1 MKKII
6 ASVITALVL
15 GGSMV
20 TVQAADIPDEQFSVM
35 SGYQSKASD
44 ITGIQLLGLSIEDNT
59 NLSERVSNM
68 VGRDPN
74 ISGDLGLRLCKS
86 GDDKY
91 CQSGLGLY
99 LYAIL
104 PPCKESNELN
114 CISELVAIKDGVE
127 IKGEYKRNFPAHGYT
142 DFPGDATKNI
152 PEGSTPSIWSFSGL
166 THSGG
171 TSEYLAAFG
180 VSANFNSS
188 GGVTINSYN
197 ATINPI
203 SIKSGKFARNQVLDG
218 TGKSLPS
225 CMGHCGIELR
235 SWSEDDKFVCAS
247 LDEGFCAL
255 RESFPAGVRFR
266 LSARLSQSPTG
277 WLHGRMKSPN
287 IEIKEIARGVN
298 ISIEAEP
305 VTVPVVG
312 LLEDKSK
319 LPTTLISK
327 YENVGGFSWSRG
339 AYNPST
345 ANKLL
350 MISPDSQEAFDALQ
364 AWKDLIKDRAN
375 ASPTTWAVRTLNTGK
390 SMPKCFVNSSELV
403 GIVST
408 NSMVYLG
415 SPPSFDQESQ
425 SLDYKVASPHFT
437 SKGDVFKGTYDLQI
451 KSETARCL
459 YGFSSAPISAKIS
472 IINESGEQNVA
483 TTVVNEKG
491 GWLKMAAYGFTFSS
505 PILKV
510 KLTQEA
516 APVATPKETPAP
528 SVSVASSTK
537 STITCVKGKTT
548 KKVTGIKPTCP
559 VGYKKK

>member
-1 MKKII
+1 
-6 ASVITALVL
+6 
-15 GGSMV
+15 
-20 TVQAADIPDEQFSVM
+20 
-35 SGYQSKASD
+35 
-44 ITGIQLLGLSIEDNT
+44 
-59 NLSERVSNM
+59 
-68 VGRDPN
+68 
-74 ISGDLGLRLCKS
+74 
-86 GDDKY
+86 
-91 CQSGLGLY
+91 
-99 LYAIL
+99 
-104 PPCKESNELN
+104 
-114 CISELVAIKDGVE
+114 
-127 IKGEYKRNFPAHGYT
+127 
-142 DFPGDATKNI
+142 
-152 PEGSTPSIWSFSGL
+152 
-166 THSGG
+166 
-171 TSEYLAAFG
+171 
-180 VSANFNSS
+180 
-188 GGVTINSYN
+188 
-197 ATINPI
+197 
-203 SIKSGKFARNQVLDG
+203 
-218 TGKSLPS
+218 
-225 CMGHCGIELR
+225 
-235 SWSEDDKFVCAS
+235 
-247 LDEGFCAL
+247 
-255 RESFPAGVRFR
+255 
-266 LSARLSQSPTG
+266 
-277 WLHGRMKSPN
+277 MKSPN
-287 IEIKEIARGVN
+287 IEIKEIVRGVN

-528 SVSVASSTK
+528 SASTPVPPK
-537 STITCVKGKTT
+537 LTITCVKGKTT
-548 KKVTGIKPTCP
+548 RKVTGLKPTCP
-559 VGYKKK
+559 AGYKKK